1 MALCIRFGNKNLAIL
16 NVGSIPSGDSEFFT
30 FKTDQYNFEIVYRGL
45 NSFIFELL

>member
-30 FKTDQYNFEIVYRGL
+30 FKTDHFEIVYRGL
-45 NSFIFELL
+45 ASFILELL